1 MEPPP
6 RGFFFCA
13 YNARKHVRTRPNDH
27 RRGNDHRKTKHA
39 RTRVFSQAGQKIRQ
53 PRPAPHRQQIRNRT
67 PSRVKSAKDPTRR
80 PASQD
85 PEPIKRAAT
94 CTQCNSRSELL
105 CNDKILM
112 FLLDNSKIYMLWS
125 DCQTGNTAEK
135 GNRGKDRKFD

>member
-1 MEPPP
+1 VP
-6 RGFFFCA
+6 RTQGNAAEDAQTITDAETITGKQNTLERA
-13 YNARKHVRTRPNDH
+13 Y
-27 RRGNDHRKTKHA
+27 
-39 RTRVFSQAGQKIRQ
+39 FQKL
-53 PRPAPHRQQIRNRT
+53 
-67 PSRVKSAKDPTRR
+67 AKDPTRR

-94 CTQCNSRSELL
+94 CTQCNPRSELL

-125 DCQTGNTAEK
+125 DCQTGNTADK